1 MGKFDG
7 ILIATDLDG
16 TLLADDKTVSAENK
30 NAIEYF
36 MSEGGYFTITTG
48 RSRQGIDS
56 IINQIMP
63 NAPIV
68 LFNGSAVYDIKK
80 NEFIWEAFL
89 DENANNVIKLVEE
102 KFPYLGIEVWGRKDI
117 YISRNNELIRKQI
130 EIEGLTENL
139 LHYSDVPDPLRKA
152 MFVQEAESLPYVRE
166 EIMASEYADCYNFMQ
181 SSECYFE
188 LLPKEASKGN
198 GLLKIAEFLG
208 IPQSRTVGIGD
219 NENDISL
226 VCDAGVGVAV
236 ANAIPAL
243 LDKADFISTDNNSH
257 SISTVI
263 YGIEKK
269 IIEFDD

>member
-16 TLLADDKTVSAENK
+16 TLLADDKSISAENK
-30 NAIEYF
+30 KAIEYF

-48 RSRQGIDS
+48 RSVQGINS

-68 LFNGSAVYDIKK
+68 LFNGSGVYDIKNDK
-80 NEFIWEAFL
+80 FIWEAFL
-89 DENANNVIKLVEE
+89 DEKANNVIKLIED
-102 KFPYLGIEVWGRKDI
+102 KFPASGIEVWGRKDI

-130 EIEGLTENL
+130 AIEGLSENL

-152 MFVQEAESLPYVRE
+152 MFVQESELLPYVRE
-166 EIMASEYADCYNFMQ
+166 EIMASEYAECYNFMQ
-181 SSECYFE
+181 SSPNYYE

-208 IPQSRTVGIGD
+208 IPQSKTIGVGD
-219 NENDISL
+219 NENDLSL
-226 VCDAGVGVAV
+226 IRDAGVGVAV
-236 ANAIPAL
+236 ANALPAL
-243 LDKADFISTDNNSH
+243 LSEADFISTDNNSH

-263 YGIEKK
+263 YGIENK
-269 IIEFDD
+269 IIEI

>member
-16 TLLADDKTVSAENK
+16 TLLADDKSISPENK

-48 RSRQGIDS
+48 RSRQGINF
-56 IINQIMP
+56 IIDQIMP

-80 NEFIWEAFL
+80 DKFIWEAFL

-102 KFPYLGIEVWGRKDI
+102 KFPYSGIEVWGRKDI

-130 EIEGLTENL
+130 AIEGLTENL
-139 LHYSDVPDPLRKA
+139 LHYSEVSEPLRKA

-166 EIMASEYADCYNFMQ
+166 EIMASEYADQYNFMQ
-181 SSECYFE
+181 SSPNYYEI
-188 LLPKEASKGN
+188 LPKEASKGN

-208 IPQSRTVGIGD
+208 IPQSKTIGVGD
-219 NENDISL
+219 NENDLTLIR
-226 VCDAGVGVAV
+226 DAGVGVAV
-236 ANAIPAL
+236 ANALPIL
-243 LDKADFISTDNNSH
+243 LDAADFISTDNNSH
-257 SISTVI
+257 AISTVI
-263 YGIEKK
+263 YGLEKK
-269 IIEFDD
+269 IINI